1 LYSQP
6 FRVQQMKIFVV
17 LLMNTLNFISMKRE
31 RKEKTMLVRLTVA
44 EYTAVKKKAEEM
56 RCSNSELLRLTLK
69 NVCYV

>member
-1 LYSQP
+1 
-6 FRVQQMKIFVV
+6 MK
-17 LLMNTLNFISMKRE
+17 KRE